1 MAIPANKMFKKGT
14 YKIPRKSNNI
24 GKLARG
30 ERTSGVL
37 RKNKQII
44 NGNKSD
50 RIYGKMHELAPD
62 TGNGSP
68 FPTNVNVFHTLKALA
83 LVWRGSEP

>member
-1 MAIPANKMFKKGT
+1 MLGANKQ
-14 YKIPRKSNNI
+14 
-24 GKLARG
+24 AR
-30 ERTSGVL
+30 VL

-44 NGNKSD
+44 NANKSD
-50 RIYGKMHELAPD
+50 RKYGKMHELAPD

-83 LVWRGSEP
+83 LVCWRGSEP